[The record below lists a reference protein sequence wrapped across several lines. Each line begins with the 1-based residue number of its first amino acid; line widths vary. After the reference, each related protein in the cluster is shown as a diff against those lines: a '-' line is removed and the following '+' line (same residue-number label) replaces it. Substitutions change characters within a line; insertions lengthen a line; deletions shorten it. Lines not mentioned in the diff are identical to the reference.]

1 MLGKRSIAYIG
12 IDPGVTGA
20 VAVIHDEG
28 QLVKDWPGDEVAAAE
43 LVRGI
48 CLEFHVRRA
57 AIEDQGAGPHKG
69 KFGFVKLSEN
79 KGIWRGILASHG
91 IPFQLVRPQEWMKGV
106 VPRKKGGDD
115 KPSLA
120 VARRL
125 FPCME
130 LHRKKDHNRADAL
143 LIAEWARRNS

>member
-1 MLGKRSIAYIG
+1 MGKQTAYLG

-20 VAVIHDEG
+20 MAIIHEEG
-28 QLVKDWPGDEVAAAE
+28 QRVEDWPGDEVAASE
-43 LVRGI
+43 LIRSL
-48 CLEFHVRRA
+48 CLEYHIRRA
-57 AIEDQGAGPHKG
+57 AIEDLGAGPPKG
-69 KFGFVKLSEN
+69 KIGFVKLSEN

-125 FPCME
+125 FPNMD
-130 LHRKKDHNRADAL
+130 LHRKSDHNRADAL
-143 LIAEWARRNS
+143 LIAEWVKRQS